1 MKTKIL
7 FLTLLCVNIISA
19 QLEKAEI
26 YGIGTKITYYMNEC
40 GNSIPEAQNKL
51 TFCDSDNNL
60 GVVEKSFGL
69 NDHAIKKIIPNHF
82 NDDEVFLTQNG
93 FSIRKTN
100 GEWENIPRGAIPR
113 GGNGEAA
120 QLEYAVVNN
129 LGQLIFTNGQNYGF
143 QYYDITTKTFD
154 IISYGTTGTNAFYT
168 TKDLAQD
175 TVNGVTYILGRRS
188 ISWDIFKFENGILS
202 HINNINS
209 ISGSNFNR
217 KLHYKDNKLYLGTTT
232 GLYQLDTSD
241 GSIDNTYL
249 TDSSNYITSVR
260 DIADDNFGNI
270 WVANRYVSN
279 NSAIYKIDLSD
290 DSITAYQLN
299 DSSGLNVLFFNLV
312 VNDAGKVYA
321 VAESNLCGIAE
332 LDISSGNP
340 VWTTTT
346 TQDFDDLGFPMMGC
360 NRFVS
365 KHNNKIYLS
374 KTSHSFSSEQGKLEA
389 IVIDDQGNLSGITDN
404 EPTNIARR
412 MLGGQPNAYPSDDG
426 IWYHSSSFVMHID
439 STDTFQRFFN
449 SEIGSSNNGFT
460 LDQDKRPTFANTN
473 TLHKFYTPFV
483 FETDDTPNGITQIK
497 KYKDQIWV
505 YSEFEFKL
513 FTYLNNQLVN
523 TIDLGSEYNGFFKFA
538 PGLNDDVYFADRNN
552 GTFYLKKF
560 DMISQAT
567 TTLTAPDIGSVRN
580 IIALP
585 SGNMAIICWSGIFV
599 YDGQQL
605 QAFTDA
611 DFPGITSLHK
621 GIVNTDGDLFIL
633 NREGRRV
640 YIIKDFETTNPDF
653 STLQFNT
660 GFGGLL
666 PFSWFTNMNS
676 ISLDQDG
683 HLWLNRTGSMFKFT
697 VDNTSPQ
704 FLNEGVTYGITGL
717 VYIDLNEND
726 QFDDGEAFANQK
738 VAMRTSNKT
747 YETTSNPDG
756 TYFFPYFE
764 GAVDYEITLPT
775 LSPLVVCDDRQRQ
788 ITPTNLDQNT
798 TLSNFKLLQKNIGS
812 LLVKS
817 SDKEGA
823 WAFSRTGFENTYTTA
838 IGNISFTKTFSNVSL
853 KYAFYNDEDNLGDE
867 LPDINDINVYKL
879 EPNSNFHLIENIS
892 INPRNHHW
900 DLSVPPS
907 DYTQTSIT
915 ANPVVTQVTD
925 STEIDLNLGDI
936 NPLDTFIIEIESDLY
951 DPEDFGNVIINAVVE
966 VTSSDF
972 ETGTSNNTYFLVPI
986 DPNDPI
992 GFPPLAGPYRS
1003 PEEVYAEPPYI
1014 EPKEVYSNGP
1024 FRSLVQ
1030 SSFDPNDKL
1039 TNPGLP
1045 EGVNEIPLNQEWI
1058 TYTVRFQNEGN
1069 FSAKDVFIVDELN
1082 PKLDPFS
1089 LMPLESSHPY
1099 TMESISKDDEFFIKF
1114 NFNDIF
1120 LDFQAND
1127 EEASQGHITFMVKA
1141 KDDVALGDIVSNQA
1155 EIYFDQNPPIITNL
1169 VQHEFIEE
1177 TLSNS
1182 NFINP
1187 KADIKIWPNPA
1198 RGILNIQHDFASKYQ
1213 VAIYDIQGRLLFDQK
1228 FKSNQD
1234 QIDVSALDKGIYI
1247 LSIKSQSGQQDHM
1260 KFIKN

>member
-7 FLTLLCVNIISA
+7 LLTLLCVNTISA
-19 QLEKAEI
+19 QLEKTEI

-60 GVVEKSFGL
+60 GVVETSYGL

-113 GGNGEAA
+113 ASTDNSAS
-120 QLEYAVVNN
+120 LKHAVVNSQ
-129 LGQLIFTNGQNYGF
+129 GQLIFTNGQRHGF
-143 QYYDITTKTFD
+143 QFYDITTKTFD
-154 IISYGTTGTNAFYT
+154 FISYSTTGTNPFYFT
-168 TKDLAQD
+168 MDLALD
-175 TVNGVTYILGRRS
+175 PVNDITYILGKRS

-202 HINNINS
+202 HINSINS
-209 ISGSNFNR
+209 ISGVNFNSR
-217 KLHYKDNKLYLGTTT
+217 LHYKDNKLYLTTT
-232 GLYQLDTSD
+232 SGLFKLNTSNA
-241 GSIDNTYL
+241 GIDNSYL
-249 TDSSNYITSVR
+249 TDSSTYITTVR

-270 WVANRYVSN
+270 WVANHN
-279 NSAIYKIDLSD
+279 NSNSGAIYKIDLSD
-290 DSITAYQLN
+290 DSVTTYQLN
-299 DSSGLNVLFFNLV
+299 AGNGSDILFNNLV
-312 VNDAGKVYA
+312 VNDSGKVFA
-321 VAESNLCGIAE
+321 GAGSDLCGIAE

-346 TQDFDDLGFPMMGC
+346 VQDFNDLGFPMMGC

-365 KHNNKIYLS
+365 KHNNKIYFS
-374 KTSHSFSSEQGKLEA
+374 KISHSFSSEQGKLEA

-404 EPTNIARR
+404 EPTNLSRR
-412 MLGGQPNAYPSDDG
+412 MLGGKDFAYPDEDGTWFHDSGIVMKMNGDD
-426 IWYHSSSFVMHID
+426 S
-439 STDTFQRFFN
+439 FQRF
-449 SEIGSSNNGFT
+449 ISSDIDSNPSSFT
-460 LDQDKRPTFANTN
+460 IDQDGRPMIGTTF
-473 TLHKFYTPFV
+473 LKKFYTPFV
-483 FETDDTPNGITQIK
+483 FKIDDTAYGNIFYK
-497 KYKDQIWV
+497 KYKDQIWLFSESSFLINV
-505 YSEFEFKL
+505 YR
-513 FTYLNNQLVN
+513 NNELIN
-523 TIDLGSEYNGFFKFA
+523 SIDLGSEYNSFFTFA
-538 PGLNDDVYFADRNN
+538 PGINDDAYFARRNN

-560 DMISQAT
+560 DMISQTT

-585 SGNMAIICWSGIFV
+585 SGNMAIICWSGIFL

-640 YIIKDFETTNPDF
+640 YIIKDFESANPDF

-666 PFSWFTNMNS
+666 PYSWFSNMDS

-683 HLWLNRTGSMFKFT
+683 HLWINRTGSIFKFT
-697 VDNTSPQ
+697 IDNTSPQ

-775 LSPLVVCDDRQRQ
+775 LSPLVVSDDRQRET
-788 ITPTNLDQNT
+788 TPTNLDQNT

-817 SDKEGA
+817 TDKEGA

-838 IGNISFTKTFSNVSL
+838 IGNISFTKSFTNVSL

-867 LPDINDINVYKL
+867 LPDIDDINVYKL

-900 DLSVPPS
+900 DVSVPPS

-915 ANPVVTQVTD
+915 ANPVVTKVTD

-951 DPEDFGNVIINAVVE
+951 DPADFGNVIINAVVE

-972 ETGTSNNTYFLVPI
+972 GDGSGPTTVFLVPT

-992 GFPPLAGPYRS
+992 GFPPLAGPYTS
-1003 PEEVYAEPPYI
+1003 PEEVYAEPPFV
-1014 EPKEVYSNGP
+1014 EPKDVYSNGP
-1024 FRSLVQ
+1024 YRSLVQ

-1069 FSAKDVFIVDELN
+1069 FSAKDVFIVDELD

-1099 TMESISKDDEFFIKF
+1099 TMESISKDDAFFIKF

-1141 KDDVALGDIVSNQA
+1141 KDDVVLGDIVSNQA

-1177 TLSNS
+1177 TLSDL

-1187 KADIKIWPNPA
+1187 EADIKIWPNPA
-1198 RGILNIQHDFASKYQ
+1198 RDVLNIQHDFASEYQ
-1213 VAIYDIQGRLLFDQK
+1213 VAIYDIKGRLLFDQK

-1247 LSIKSQSGQQDHM
+1247 LSIESQSRRQDHM